1 MRVGPRKGVIR
12 QPAADHPRNERS
24 KAVALNVFWLIMLA
38 FAPWDLWRAMQ
49 PVMTMLRNRP
59 RDW

>member
-1 MRVGPRKGVIR
+1 M
-12 QPAADHPRNERS
+12 
-24 KAVALNVFWLIMLA
+24 ALNVFWLIMLA